1 MLPPM
6 AAASSYDEV
15 PYRSVPYPRTQ
26 PDRLGA
32 LGRLFGLDAPAPS
45 RARVLELGCASGGN
59 LLPLAER
66 APEASFVGVDLS
78 AGQIEAGV
86 ALQRAI
92 GLDNIELRHADI
104 LDVDESWGAFD
115 YVICHGVYS
124 WVPPAV
130 QDRILA
136 ICRERLTENGIAYIS
151 YNTYPGW
158 HVREMVRHMMRWH
171 VRGFADPVQRIGQ
184 SRALIDFLAGAVSEQ
199 ASGYGA
205 LLTRELELLSRAG
218 DDYLFHEHLEE
229 CNAPLYFH
237 EFAERIDQHG
247 LQYLCESDV
256 HMMLARDL
264 PQDVRETL
272 DRIAPDL
279 VRMEQY
285 VDFVRNRQFRA
296 SLVCRRERPLVRAL
310 GPGSLSG
317 LRIGFPAAT
326 PASGTCDLAPDVEC
340 SFETESGI
348 CVRSSQ
354 PITKAALS
362 VLQALWPADLGFD
375 ELWQRAASS
384 LAAAG
389 LRTGDPA
396 ASRAKL
402 GGDLLDCLLGGGAVE
417 IRCEPPVLVPTA
429 SARPRIPAGA
439 RWLARHQGWIPT
451 GRHQKLELDRFG
463 VKVVLA
469 CDGTR
474 DRDAVRQELAAAIDA
489 GRLALAESDAPTTPA
504 ELHAQLTTM
513 VAQALD
519 ALARRGAFVA

>member
-1 MLPPM
+1 
-6 AAASSYDEV
+6 
-15 PYRSVPYPRTQ
+15 RTQ
-26 PDRLGA
+26 PDRLAA

-78 AGQIEAGV
+78 AAQISAGL
-86 ALQRAI
+86 ALRDAV
-92 GLDNIELRHADI
+92 GLDNVELRHGDI
-104 LDVDESWGAFD
+104 LDVDASWGAFD

-136 ICRERLTENGIAYIS
+136 ICRDRLTEHGVAYIS

-158 HVREMVRHMMRWH
+158 HAREMVRNMMRWH
-171 VRGFADPVQRIGQ
+171 VRGLTDPAQRIGQ
-184 SRALIDFLAGAVSEQ
+184 SRALIDFLAGAVSDQ

-205 LLTRELELLSRAG
+205 MLTRELELLSRAG

-229 CNAPLYFH
+229 CNAPVYFH
-237 EFAERIDQHG
+237 EFADRIDHHG

-264 PQDVRETL
+264 PQGVRETL

-310 GPGSLSG
+310 GPGSLAG
-317 LRIGFPAAT
+317 LRLGFAGAT
-326 PASGTCDLAPDVEC
+326 TSSVTCDLTPEVEC
-340 SFETESGI
+340 SFETEAGI

-362 VLQALWPADLGFD
+362 VLHSLWPADLGFD

-389 LRTGDPA
+389 LRAGDPA
-396 ASRAKL
+396 ASRARL

-417 IRCEPPVLVPTA
+417 VRCEPPVLVPA
-429 SARPRIPAGA
+429 AGARPRIPAGA
-439 RWLARHQGWIPT
+439 RWLAGHQGWVPT
-451 GRHQKLELDRFG
+451 GRHQTLELDRFG
-463 VKVVLA
+463 VEVVLA

-474 DRDAVRQELAAAIDA
+474 DRDAVQQELAAAIDA
-489 GRLALAESDAPTTPA
+489 GRLTLPEGDGPATPA
-504 ELHAQLTTM
+504 ELRARLSSM
-513 VAQALD
+513 IAQALD
-519 ALARRGAFVA
+519 ALARCGAFVA